1 MPCLKKEV
9 LTIFWAN
16 ALLKKMCLYG
26 ISGGNYVAKTQNVL
40 YCILGEN
47 LPLVE
52 SDLIYFRWKL
62 PCLFSLYL
70 AKISLLEKKIS
81 ILDVRLKLLCFLDRK
96 LKEMYTNCLAS
107 QNLLMCTNFHLELCF
122 KLIL

>member
-1 MPCLKKEV
+1 MPRLKKEV

-26 ISGGNYVAKTQNVL
+26 ISGGNYVAKTENVL

-70 AKISLLEKKIS
+70 AKLSLLEKKKFYTGCKIE
-81 ILDVRLKLLCFLDRK
+81 IALLPRQKTERNVHEIALLLKIFLCVRIF
-96 LKEMYTNCLAS
+96 
-107 QNLLMCTNFHLELCF
+107 
-122 KLIL
+122 I